1 MRRIYASLEEINKKK
16 KKKKK
21 KEILVRQEE
30 AGWESMPLFSGANV
44 VTPRHLLAVAFAFT
58 FPRKTIQ
65 FQKDVHGSVE
75 ACHHQP
81 KRPRRRPNNVSI
93 QFPLSFLLCFTTK
106 DRSTQTAPHTHT
118 HTQEEEEKE
127 EKNCSM
133 LFLLFTLQ
141 SSRYHR
147 LLLGVRM
154 CVATAAPI
162 FYFLLFDLDSD
173 LCIDRQ
179 LG

>member
-1 MRRIYASLEEINKKK
+1 MRRIYASLEEINNK

-44 VTPRHLLAVAFAFT
+44 VTPRHLLSVAFAFT

-93 QFPLSFLLCFTTK
+93 QFPLSFLLCFNTK

-118 HTQEEEEKE
+118 HTHTRRRRERGK
-127 EKNCSM
+127 KLLDALSVIHASKLTIPSTTTWCSHVCCYCCSY
-133 LFLLFTLQ
+133 LLLF
-141 SSRYHR
+141 
-147 LLLGVRM
+147 
-154 CVATAAPI
+154 I
-162 FYFLLFDLDSD
+162 
-173 LCIDRQ
+173 I
-179 LG
+179 